1 MEVEVSAIQY
11 PDYGNQND
19 VATDPSHLFYTL
31 LLYMLILVIHSIE
44 MNSLTFEIT
53 KMFKI
58 LCIQIQISRTYN
70 IKYQK
75 HAISTPTTHN

>member
-1 MEVEVSAIQY
+1 MEMEVSATQY

-19 VATDPSHLFYTL
+19 V
-31 LLYMLILVIHSIE
+31 IE

-58 LCIQIQISRTYN
+58 LCIQIEISRTYN
-70 IKYQK
+70 I
-75 HAISTPTTHN
+75 